1 MIDRLMK
8 LTRFVRPP
16 IPPVRSDVRVVSLT
30 AVMAYVQGY
39 AFAQA
44 ANNVPFIR
52 RSLGETA
59 AQMSLLLAITRMGAV
74 AAVVLSLVGDRGGR
88 RRILLFS
95 YGVMALASA
104 ATATAN
110 TAVWFTVWQSVT
122 RMTGSA
128 VSVLALVMLAE
139 TLQPGLRAYGI
150 AVFGAAASF
159 GAGSALVVVPI
170 NDLGSNMWRMLFAAT
185 ILGLLALPSLAK
197 RVGESPL
204 FESGGVRSPVLWA
217 PLRGNAAGR
226 FWPIAAISFLAA
238 AFAATASSFAVER
251 LVEGLGLSTTVAV
264 LILAIGGTVGGIGFF
279 AGGRLADTWGR
290 RPTTAMALLSAGIG
304 GIGMYHLGSPGLLI
318 LAAALSGFGAFA
330 IVPSLGALRNEVFPT
345 GIRATASTWLNS
357 AGVIGAVSGL
367 AVGKYLIGNFGL
379 PTTVTLL
386 SVGMAIAT
394 LLVMLVPETKGLHL
408 ASNASPID

>member
-8 LTRFVRPP
+8 LSRFVRPP
-16 IPPVRSDVRVVSLT
+16 IPPVRSDVRIVSLT

-44 ANNVPFIR
+44 ANNVPFVR

-59 AQMSLLLAITRMGAV
+59 AQMSLLLALTRMGAI

-104 ATATAN
+104 ATATAD
-110 TAVWFTVWQSVT
+110 TALWFTVWQSIT

-128 VSVLALVMLAE
+128 VSVLALVILAE

-170 NDLGSNMWRMLFAAT
+170 NDLGPNMWRVLFAAT
-185 ILGLLALPSLAK
+185 LLGLLAFPVLAK

-204 FESGGVRSPVLWA
+204 FESGGVGPVLWA
-217 PLRGNAAGR
+217 PLHGNAVRR

-238 AFAATASSFAVER
+238 AFAATASSFSVER

-264 LILAIGGTVGGIGFF
+264 LILAIGGTVGGVGFF

-290 RPTTAMALLSAGIG
+290 RPTTVVALLSAGIG
-304 GIGMYHLGSPGLLI
+304 GVGMYRLGSPGLLV

-345 GIRATASTWLNS
+345 GIRATAATWLNS
-357 AGVIGAVSGL
+357 AGVVGAVSGL
-367 AVGKYLIGNFGL
+367 AAGKYLIGNFGL
-379 PTTVTLL
+379 STTVTLL
-386 SVGMAIAT
+386 SIGMAIAA
-394 LLVMLVPETKGLHL
+394 LLVTLVPETKGLHL
-408 ASNASPID
+408 AADVPPIA